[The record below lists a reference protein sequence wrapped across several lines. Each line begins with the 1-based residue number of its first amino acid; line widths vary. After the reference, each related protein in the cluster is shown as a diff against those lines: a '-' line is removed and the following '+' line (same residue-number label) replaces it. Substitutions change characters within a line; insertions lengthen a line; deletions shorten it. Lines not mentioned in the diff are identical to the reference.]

1 MIKHQGGCH
10 CGQVKF
16 RTDYDPLL
24 VTQCHCQRCRR
35 LSGTMTFYTIFGDD
49 EVLFEGKMGQYD
61 FLGGSGMPMR
71 LFFCQQCSTKLYYAA
86 DVFEGFKL
94 IVTGSFDNSSD
105 FEPQAEVFTNNKM
118 NWLRDNGC
126 IQYRFPEAGLYDRLQ
141 IMIDNLEKRSA

>member
-24 VTQCHCQRCRR
+24 VTQCHCQRCRS

-71 LFFCQQCSTKLYYAA
+71 LLFANNA
-86 DVFEGFKL
+86 VP
-94 IVTGSFDNSSD
+94 NS
-105 FEPQAEVFTNNKM
+105 
-118 NWLRDNGC
+118 
-126 IQYRFPEAGLYDRLQ
+126 
-141 IMIDNLEKRSA
+141 IMRQMYLKALN